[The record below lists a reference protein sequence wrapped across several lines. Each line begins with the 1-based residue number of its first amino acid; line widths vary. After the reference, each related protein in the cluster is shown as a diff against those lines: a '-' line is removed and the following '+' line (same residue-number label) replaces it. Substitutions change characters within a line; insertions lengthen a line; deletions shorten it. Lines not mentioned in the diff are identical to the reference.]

1 MFKYD
6 YFFQTLVPAFLP
18 KNFKA
23 SKQNIANAQSSTHKL
38 QELATCSKDV
48 LFEKLQSSERGLS
61 HHDVRRRIAKF
72 GHNVISENKKA
83 NPFLVILENVKN
95 PLTLMLIVLA
105 SVSLYMN
112 DMRTAMVVGGMTLL
126 SVILSSVQELRS
138 SKAADKLSK
147 MVSSTVTVL
156 RQETEAI
163 PPEIP
168 DKFGIKLSEPHS
180 ITLEIPIKNIVS
192 GDIVHL
198 SAGNIIPADLRILS
212 AKDLFLNQASLTGE
226 AMPVEKFAINEPY
239 EVTSMLSAHNI
250 CFMGSS
256 IESGTAI
263 GIVCTTGK
271 ETYLGSIAK
280 VIESAAEPTSF
291 DIGIKKFT
299 WLMLKFMFV
308 MVPVVMLV
316 NGFLKDDWMG
326 AFLFGLSVAV
336 GLAPEMLPM
345 IVTVNLSKGAF
356 ALSKQKVIV
365 KKLSAIQNFGAMDV
379 LCTDKTGTLTQDKI
393 ILEQHVNIDGE
404 ECNHVLELAYLNSF
418 HQTGLKNLLDVA
430 VLEHSEIEGLAK
442 NEFPNKI
449 DEIPFDFNR
458 KRMSVVVGK
467 TDNSHLLITKGA
479 VEEMVKVCSHVERNG
494 EILPLG
500 STMHGEIFNLVNS
513 YNNDGFRVIA
523 VAYKN
528 IPSSQQAYAVS
539 DESEMI
545 LAGFMSFLDPPKDSA
560 REAIKIL
567 NEYGVSVKVLTGDN
581 ELVTKKICKDVGLDI
596 TAVYQGSDID
606 AMSEHELKI
615 AVEKA
620 NVFAKLSPDNKARIV
635 SALRQNGHTVGF
647 MGDGINDAPALK
659 LADVGISVDTAVDI
673 AKETADIILLE
684 RSLLVLEQGVLL
696 GRKVFAN
703 IIKYIKMGSSSNY
716 GNMFSVVGAS
726 AILPFIPM
734 HPIQIV
740 TNNFLYDLSQST
752 TPTDHVD
759 DDLIK
764 SPKKWDIA
772 DIKNFMLIVGPTS
785 SVFDYITFGV
795 MIYIFDAWHNEALF
809 QTGWFVESLISQTLI
824 VHIIRTNKIPFF
836 QSTASLPVILM
847 TASIMCFGIWL
858 PFSPFASALGLVALP
873 MEYWS
878 ILVVMMIAYIFL
890 TQSVKMYYIRKFAKF

>member
-1 MFKYD
+1 MIKYD
-6 YFFQTLVPAFLP
+6 YFLQNLIPSFLP

-23 SKQNIANAQSSTHKL
+23 SKETVASTQTTIKL
-38 QELATCSKDV
+38 KELSVCSKNE
-48 LFEKLQSSERGLS
+48 LFKLLDSSEVGLS
-61 HHDVRRRIAKF
+61 QEYIEKHIEIYGF
-72 GHNVISENKKA
+72 NVIAENKKI
-83 NPFLVILENVKN
+83 NPLLVVLENVKN
-95 PLTLMLIVLA
+95 PLTIMLVVLA
-105 SVSLYMN
+105 GISLYM
-112 DMRTAMVVGGMTLL
+112 DDIRTAIVVGGMTLL
-126 SVILSSVQELRS
+126 SVALSSVQEIRS
-138 SKAADKLSK
+138 NKAAEKLSN
-147 MVSSTVTVL
+147 MVSSTVSVQRQYFDEENRSISTVKEL
-156 RQETEAI
+156 
-163 PPEIP
+163 
-168 DKFGIKLSEPHS
+168 
-180 ITLEIPIKNIVS
+180 PIKEVLP

-198 SAGNIIPADLRILS
+198 SAGDIIPADLRLLS

-226 AMPVEKFAINEPY
+226 AMPVEKFAIDSPY
-239 EVTSMLSAHNI
+239 EIDSMLNAPNL

-271 ETYLGSIAK
+271 NTYLGSIAK
-280 VIESAAEPTSF
+280 VIESADEPTSF

-299 WLMLKFMFV
+299 WLMLRFMFV
-308 MVPVVMLV
+308 MVPVVMLI
-316 NGFLKDDWMG
+316 NGFLKNDWMD

-345 IVTVNLSKGAF
+345 IVTVNLGKGAY

-393 ILEQHVNIDGE
+393 ILEQHVNVNGD
-404 ECNHVLELAYLNSF
+404 ECEHVLELAYLNSY
-418 HQTGLKNLLDVA
+418 HQTGLKNLLDLA

-442 NEFPNKI
+442 KEFPDKV

-479 VEEMVKVCSHVERNG
+479 VEEMIKVCTHVEKDG
-494 EILPLG
+494 KILPLDI
-500 STMHGEIFNLVNS
+500 SMHETIYDLVHG
-513 YNNDGFRVIA
+513 YNDDGFRVIA
-523 VAYKN
+523 VAYKHLAETQN
-528 IPSSQQAYAVS
+528 IYGVR
-539 DESEMI
+539 DESNMI
-545 LAGFMSFLDPPKDSA
+545 LAGFMSFLDPPKESA
-560 REAIKIL
+560 REALTIL
-567 NEYGVSVKVLTGDN
+567 KEYGVHVKVLTGDN
-581 ELVTKKICKDVGLDI
+581 ELVTKKVCKDVGLEI
-596 TAVYQGSDID
+596 SGIYKGNDID
-606 AMSEHELKI
+606 AMTEDELRV

-635 SALRQNGHTVGF
+635 SALRQNDHTVGF

-684 RSLLVLEQGVLL
+684 RSLLVLEQGVIL

-703 IIKYIKMGSSSNY
+703 IIKYIKMGASSNY

-759 DDLIK
+759 EELIK
-764 SPKKWDIA
+764 MPKKWDIT

-795 MIYIFDAWHNEALF
+795 MLYFFHAWDNEALF

-836 QSTASLPVILM
+836 QSVASLPVIIM
-847 TASIMCFGIWL
+847 TTSIMCLGIWL
-858 PFSPFASALGLVALP
+858 PFSPLAPTLGLVALP
-873 MEYWS
+873 KEYWG
-878 ILVVMMIAYIFL
+878 ILFVMMIGYVFL
-890 TQSVKMYYIRKFAKF
+890 TQSVKMYYIKKFARF

>member
-1 MFKYD
+1 MFKYH
-6 YFFQTLVPAFLP
+6 YFLHTLVPAFLP

-23 SKQNIANAQSSTHKL
+23 SKQNIANAQSNTHTLK
-38 QELATCSKDV
+38 ELATCSKEV
-48 LFEKLQSSERGLS
+48 LFERLQSSEKGLS
-61 HHDVRRRIAKF
+61 HHDVTRHIAKF
-72 GHNVISENKKA
+72 GHNIISENKKA
-83 NPFLVILENVKN
+83 NPLLVIFENIKN
-95 PLTLMLIVLA
+95 PLTLMLVVLA

-112 DMRTAMVVGGMTLL
+112 DIRTAVVVGGMTLL

-138 SKAADKLSK
+138 SKAAEKLSK

-156 RQETEAI
+156 RQETEAHH
-163 PPEIP
+163 PETHEP
-168 DKFGIKLSEPHS
+168 LGIQHAEPHS
-180 ITLEIPIKNIVS
+180 IMLEIPIKNIVP

-198 SAGNIIPADLRILS
+198 SAGDVIPADLRILR

-239 EVTSMLSAHNI
+239 EIDSMLSAHNI

-256 IESGTAI
+256 IESGTAV
-263 GIVCTTGK
+263 GVVCTTGK

-291 DIGIKKFT
+291 DKGIQKFT

-393 ILEQHVNIDGE
+393 ILEQHVNIDGK

-442 NEFPNKI
+442 NEFPDKI
-449 DEIPFDFNR
+449 DEIPFDFTR

-467 TDNSHLLITKGA
+467 TDHSHLLITKGA
-479 VEEMVKVCSHVERNG
+479 VEEMVKVCAHVEKDG
-494 EILPLG
+494 EILPLD
-500 STMHGEIFNLVNS
+500 STMHGDIFTLVNG
-513 YNNDGFRVIA
+513 YNHDGFRVIA

-528 IPSSQQAYAVS
+528 IPSSQQAYTVL
-539 DESEMI
+539 DESDMV
-545 LAGFMSFLDPPKDSA
+545 LAGFMSFLDPPKESA
-560 REAIKIL
+560 HEAIQVL
-567 NEYGVSVKVLTGDN
+567 SEYGVNVKVLTGDN
-581 ELVTKKICKDVGLDI
+581 ELVTQKICKDVGLEV
-596 TAVYQGSDID
+596 TAIYKGSDID
-606 AMSEHELKI
+606 AMRDDELKI

-620 NVFAKLSPDNKARIV
+620 NIFAKLSPDNKARIV
-635 SALRQNGHTVGF
+635 SALRHNGHTVGF

-684 RSLLVLEQGVLL
+684 RSLLVLEQGILL

-703 IIKYIKMGSSSNY
+703 IIKYIKMGASSNY

-759 DDLIK
+759 EELIK
-764 SPKKWDIA
+764 NPRKWDIA
-772 DIKNFMLIVGPTS
+772 DIKNFMLVVGPTS

-795 MIYIFDAWHNEALF
+795 MIYVFNAWHNEALF

-858 PFSPFASALGLVALP
+858 PFSPFAQALGLVALP

-890 TQSVKMYYIRKFAKF
+890 TQSVKMYYIKRFTKI

>member
-6 YFFQTLVPAFLP
+6 YFFHTLVPAFLP

-23 SKQNIANAQSSTHKL
+23 SKQNIASTQSSTHKL
-38 QELATCSKDV
+38 KELATCSKEE
-48 LFEKLQSSERGLS
+48 LFEKLGSSEKGLS
-61 HHDVRRRIAKF
+61 KHEAHKHLLKF
-72 GHNVISENKKA
+72 GANIILENKKA
-83 NPFLVILENVKN
+83 NPLLVIFENIKN

-105 SVSLYMN
+105 SVSLYM
-112 DMRTAMVVGGMTLL
+112 DDVRTAVVVGGMTLL
-126 SVILSSVQELRS
+126 SVALSSMQEFRS
-138 SKAADKLSK
+138 SKAAEKLSS
-147 MVSSTVTVL
+147 MVSSTATVL
-156 RQETEAI
+156 RQNDEPSSDEITTQSNHKIHESHSQTIEIAI
-163 PPEIP
+163 
-168 DKFGIKLSEPHS
+168 KK
-180 ITLEIPIKNIVS
+180 IVP

-198 SAGNIIPADLRILS
+198 SAGDIIPADLRIIS
-212 AKDLFLNQASLTGE
+212 SKDLFLNQASLTGE
-226 AMPVEKFAINEPY
+226 AMPVEKVAINEPH
-239 EVTSMLSAHNI
+239 EIESMISAHNI

-263 GIVCTTGK
+263 GVVCTTGK

-299 WLMLKFMFV
+299 WLMLRFMFI

-316 NGFLKDDWMG
+316 NGFLKHDWMG

-365 KKLSAIQNFGAMDV
+365 KKLSAIQNFGAMDI

-393 ILEQHVNIDGE
+393 ILEQHVNVNGE
-404 ECNHVLELAYLNSF
+404 KCNHVLELAYLNSF

-430 VLEHSEIEGLAK
+430 VLEHSEIEGLAV
-442 NEFPNKI
+442 NEFPNKV

-479 VEEMVKVCSHVERNG
+479 VEEMVKVCTHVEKNG
-494 EILPLG
+494 EILPLDT
-500 STMHGEIFNLVNS
+500 TMYSDIFNLVNE

-528 IPSSQQAYAVS
+528 IPNSQQAYAIQ
-539 DESEMI
+539 DESQMI
-545 LAGFMSFLDPPKDSA
+545 LAGFMSFLDPPKESA
-560 REAIKIL
+560 KKAIKML

-581 ELVTKKICKDVGLDI
+581 ERVTTKICKDVGLEI
-596 TAVYQGSDID
+596 TAIYQGADID
-606 AMSEHELKI
+606 AMNEEELKL

-726 AILPFIPM
+726 ALLPFIPM

-759 DDLIK
+759 DELIK
-764 SPKKWDIA
+764 KPKKWDIA

-824 VHIIRTNKIPFF
+824 VHIIRTDKIPFF

-847 TASIMCFGIWL
+847 TASIMCLGIWL
-858 PFSPFASALGLVALP
+858 PFSPFAASLGLVALP
-873 MEYWS
+873 TEYWS
-878 ILVVMMIAYIFL
+878 ILGVMMIGYIFL
-890 TQSVKMYYIRKFAKF
+890 TQSVKMYYIKKFARI

>member
-6 YFFQTLVPAFLP
+6 YFFHTLVPAFLP

-23 SKQNIANAQSSTHKL
+23 SKQNIASTQSSTHKL
-38 QELATCSKDV
+38 KELATCSKEE
-48 LFEKLQSSERGLS
+48 LFEKLNSSEKGLS
-61 HHDVRRRIAKF
+61 KHEAHKRILKF
-72 GHNVISENKKA
+72 GKNIISENKKA
-83 NPFLVILENVKN
+83 NPLLVIFENIKN

-105 SVSLYMN
+105 SVSLYM
-112 DMRTAMVVGGMTLL
+112 DDVRTAVVVGGMTLL
-126 SVILSSVQELRS
+126 SVALSSMQEFRS
-138 SKAADKLSK
+138 SKAAEKLSS
-147 MVSSTVTVL
+147 MVSSTVAVL
-156 RQETEAI
+156 RQDRDHI
-163 PPEIP
+163 PSEIP
-168 DKFGIKLSEPHS
+168 NQFGIKLQEPH
-180 ITLEIPIKNIVS
+180 LQAVEIPIKDIVP
-192 GDIVHL
+192 GDIVQL
-198 SAGNIIPADLRILS
+198 SAGDIIPADLRIIS
-212 AKDLFLNQASLTGE
+212 SKDLFLNQASLTGE
-226 AMPVEKFAINEPY
+226 AMPVEKVAMNDRHEIE
-239 EVTSMLSAHNI
+239 SMLSAYNI

-263 GIVCTTGK
+263 GMVCTTGK

-299 WLMLKFMFV
+299 WLMLRFMFV

-316 NGFLKDDWMG
+316 NGFLKHDWMG

-393 ILEQHVNIDGE
+393 ILEQHVNVNGE
-404 ECNHVLELAYLNSF
+404 KCNHVLELAYLNSF

-430 VLEHSEIEGLAK
+430 VLEHSEIEGLAI

-479 VEEMVKVCSHVERNG
+479 VEEMVKVCTLVEKNG
-494 EILPLG
+494 EILPLD
-500 STMHGEIFNLVNS
+500 SNMYDDIFNLVNE

-528 IPSSQQAYAVS
+528 IPDSQQAYAIQ
-539 DESEMI
+539 DESGMI
-545 LAGFMSFLDPPKDSA
+545 LAGFMSFLDPPKESA
-560 REAIKIL
+560 KKAIKIL

-581 ELVTKKICKDVGLDI
+581 ERVTKKICKDVGLDI
-596 TAVYQGSDID
+596 TAIYQGADID
-606 AMSEHELKI
+606 AMNEDELKL

-673 AKETADIILLE
+673 AKETADIILME
-684 RSLLVLEQGVLL
+684 RSLLVLEQGILL

-759 DDLIK
+759 DELIK
-764 SPKKWDIA
+764 KPKKWDIA

-795 MIYIFDAWHNEALF
+795 MIYVFDAWHNEALF

-847 TASIMCFGIWL
+847 TATIMCLGIWL
-858 PFSPFASALGLVALP
+858 PFSPFASSLGLVALP
-873 MEYWS
+873 TEYWS
-878 ILVVMMIAYIFL
+878 ILVVMMIGYIFL
-890 TQSVKMYYIRKFAKF
+890 TQSVKMYYIKKFARI